1 MWIVVAKAVGAA
13 VRLGGIEVTEAH
25 GGAGTARIAANPKSS
40 SFTPLG
46 YRDYELVTPARLPHY
61 RPL

>member
-1 MWIVVAKAVGAA
+1 

-46 YRDYELVTPARLPHY
+46 YRDYELVTPTGTHAAAPAALTSSV
-61 RPL
+61 